1 MKVCLDTNIIVYYLK
16 GMYPSVLTRLQTHR
30 PDEILIPE
38 IVRAELFFGAAKS
51 QQKARTLERLN
62 AFLKPFER
70 LPFAGDAIEH
80 YADIR
85 ADLETRGQH
94 IGPNDLLIAA
104 TARAHGA
111 TLVTHNTGE
120 FRLVAGL
127 KIEDWTQ

>member
-38 IVRAELFFGAAKS
+38 IVRAELFFVAAKS

-85 ADLETRGQH
+85 ADLETRGQR
-94 IGPNDLLIAA
+94 IDPNDLLIAA

-120 FRLVAGL
+120 FRCVAGL

>member
-1 MKVCLDTNIIVYYLK
+1 MKVCLHTNIIVTYLK
-16 GMYPSVLTRLQTHR
+16 GIYPSVLTRLQTHR

-85 ADLETRGQH
+85 ADLETRGQR

-111 TLVTHNTGE
+111 TLATHNTGE
-120 FRLVAGL
+120 FRRVAGL